1 MRFGYTNLNVQSW
14 GIFKFVESIFL
25 LGILINLFS
34 YIVRFVIIYRND
46 HTRIF
51 FRTLKEGFSRKI
63 LVSNSLNL
71 SLLITSF
78 SVFWYMLKISEG
90 LKILSIHEAYKHNPL
105 ITIYILFA
113 SILLF
118 IYSLVLSI
126 RNVLKIKELTPAL
139 GYLSFWNSAD
149 NLFNALGGGVV
160 FKPFTDMSTSFRK
173 YLIQTKLSEVLVS
186 ALVLVILEYAY
197 KILVVLALLYLIQGK
212 IL

>member
-1 MRFGYTNLNVQSW
+1 MD
-14 GIFKFVESIFL
+14 I
-25 LGILINLFS
+25 
-34 YIVRFVIIYRND
+34 
-46 HTRIF
+46 
-51 FRTLKEGFSRKI
+51 
-63 LVSNSLNL
+63 
-71 SLLITSF
+71 
-78 SVFWYMLKISEG
+78 
-90 LKILSIHEAYKHNPL
+90 
-105 ITIYILFA
+105 
-113 SILLF
+113 
-118 IYSLVLSI
+118 
-126 RNVLKIKELTPAL
+126 LKIKELTPAL